1 MATIRE
7 EDQFRRPVPQTLKA
21 GDQRSRISRC
31 SVCMRK
37 PPERM
42 LPLHEL
48 LGEDYDSDYA
58 NDSSYPF
65 RRDYGK

>member
-21 GDQRSRISRC
+21 GDQRPRISHC
-31 SVCMRK
+31 SLCMRK

-42 LPLHEL
+42 LHLQEL
-48 LGEDYDSDYA
+48 LDDYDSDYA
-58 NDSSYPF
+58 NDQ
-65 RRDYGK
+65 